1 MLGLSH
7 EEAKI
12 LLKKFGYNELPS
24 AKPKNVLRIA
34 QEVIKEPMFLL
45 LLACATIYVLV
56 GDHSEG
62 IIMFSSIVLII
73 SITFYQY
80 RKTEKALDAL
90 KKLSSPRVL
99 VKRNGEEIRIA
110 GRDIVQGDLMLIN
123 EGDRIAA
130 DAILIESVNLKVDES
145 ILTGESIAI
154 EKDPHNE
161 QLELY
166 SGTLVVQGKGVAK
179 VTQTGTNARL
189 GSIATSLKNIEDSEP
204 KLQQEMKI
212 LIRNLG
218 IGGIVI
224 SVAVVVLFYFT
235 RGNFVQSL
243 LTGLSSAMAILPEE
257 FPVVLTIFM
266 ALGAW
271 RMSKKN
277 VLTRKPAV
285 IESLGSATI
294 LCSDKTG
301 TITQNK
307 MEVSALCVQGNII
320 KKEAFNDL
328 SQSLLSII
336 NTAYNATPPDS
347 IDPMEKAII
356 SLHDQYK
363 KNSEQTLVREY
374 PLTKKL
380 LAMTRVTNTG
390 TEMLVSTKGAP
401 EAIFSLCGLSHDEV
415 QKELTHVNEMA
426 QLGYRVLGVAQTKYN
441 KPILPETQHD
451 FELTYLGLIAF
462 EDPIRP
468 EVPQAIAACKQAGI
482 KVMMITGDYPATAKT
497 IAHQAG
503 LEVSGL
509 ITGKEINELSD
520 ADLQERLA
528 HVTVVA
534 RAVPEQKLR
543 IIKALQNSGEIVA
556 MTGDGVN
563 DAPALKAANIG
574 IAMGNKGTD
583 VAREASAIVL
593 LDDNFASIV
602 SGVKLGRRIYDN
614 LQKAM
619 SYIMA
624 IHMPIIGMALLPALF
639 PNLPILLLPLHIIFM
654 ELIID
659 PVCSVAFE
667 SEQDEVDIM
676 TRPPH
681 KITESF
687 FGFKQILRSSIR
699 GLILFAMIVVVYFI
713 STNMGYNENEI
724 RAITFTALIIGNVV
738 LILSN
743 LSKTRNFVAVI
754 LENNI
759 ATSFMISAA
768 LVITGMILFVPALQE
783 LFKVEAPDFNGFIA
797 PLTGALILLVLFESA
812 KYITQTKQVKS

>member
-1 MLGLSH
+1 MHGLSH
-7 EEAKI
+7 EEAEI

-99 VKRNGEEIRIA
+99 VRRNGEEIRIA
-110 GRDIVQGDLMLIN
+110 GRDIVPGDLMVVN

-154 EKDPHNE
+154 EKDPHTE

-166 SGTLVVQGKGVAK
+166 SGTLVVQGKGIAK

-218 IGGIVI
+218 IGGIAI
-224 SVAVVVLFYFT
+224 SIAVVVLFYFT

-320 KKEAFNDL
+320 KKDAFNNL
-328 SQSLLSII
+328 SQSALSII
-336 NTAYNATPPDS
+336 TTANNATPPDS

-356 SLHDQYK
+356 NLHHQHLK
-363 KNSEQTLVREY
+363 ISEQTLVREY

-380 LAMTRVTNTG
+380 LAMTRVIDSGN
-390 TEMLVSTKGAP
+390 EMLVSTKGAP

-415 QKELTHVNEMA
+415 QKELSHVNKMA

-441 KPILPETQHD
+441 KPVLPEAQHD
-451 FELTYLGLIAF
+451 FELIYLGLIAF

-468 EVPQAIAACKQAGI
+468 EVPQAVAACKQAGI
-482 KVMMITGDYPATAKT
+482 KVMMITGDYPTTAKT
-497 IAHQAG
+497 IAQQAG

-509 ITGKEINELSD
+509 ITGKEINELND
-520 ADLQERLA
+520 VDLQTRLA
-528 HVTVVA
+528 RVTVVA

-624 IHMPIIGMALLPALF
+624 IHMPIIGMALLPAIF
-639 PNLPILLLPLHIIFM
+639 PNLPILLLPLHII
-654 ELIID
+654 LW
-659 PVCSVAFE
+659 S
-667 SEQDEVDIM
+667 
-676 TRPPH
+676 
-681 KITESF
+681 
-687 FGFKQILRSSIR
+687 
-699 GLILFAMIVVVYFI
+699 
-713 STNMGYNENEI
+713 
-724 RAITFTALIIGNVV
+724 
-738 LILSN
+738 
-743 LSKTRNFVAVI
+743 
-754 LENNI
+754 
-759 ATSFMISAA
+759 
-768 LVITGMILFVPALQE
+768 
-783 LFKVEAPDFNGFIA
+783 
-797 PLTGALILLVLFESA
+797 
-812 KYITQTKQVKS
+812 